1 MPIFNSKGG
10 GYCIEK
16 AIKFYVIACIVFMS
30 FPETKASCDQKFEG
44 FGVFLGSNQ
53 HFSRSK
59 PGIEERV
66 LQVVYDFLGIR

>member
-1 MPIFNSKGG
+1 MTSFNNRGR

-16 AIKFYVIACIVFMS
+16 VIKAYVIVSILFMS
-30 FPETKASCDQKFEG
+30 FPEAKASCDQKFEG